1 MHTPHSLMFSV
12 GIHPRGNNPVTEKL
26 PVQISINASMGC
38 KVPCAVRFHVLG
50 DLCVVTVLKQKH
62 LLFSV
67 NQASGLGGTAVAGHN
82 ADQVETMKPV
92 PERVI
97 KVTFNADR
105 HASMQWNFRPQQTEV
120 FVSTSCYLGFHSGS
134 GSEQNF
140 SCWCLL
146 GR

>member
-1 MHTPHSLMFSV
+1 MCCRVANHYFL
-12 GIHPRGNNPVTEKL
+12 GIFLNKRQNV
-26 PVQISINASMGC
+26 I
-38 KVPCAVRFHVLG
+38 
-50 DLCVVTVLKQKH
+50 CVVAILKQNN
-62 LLFSV
+62 LLSSV

-120 FVSTSCYLGFHSGS
+120 FVSTCYLCFHSRS

-140 SCWCLL
+140 SY
-146 GR
+146 